1 MKIHEHQA
9 KALFVRYGIPVPN
22 GEVATTPDE
31 TIRAVANLGGRAV
44 VKAQV
49 HAGGRGKGG
58 GIKVV
63 QSPEEAREFASGL
76 LGKNLITPQTE
87 PQGVPVNSLL
97 VEELAGISRELY
109 VAITIDRNRC
119 LPVMLASKSGGMD
132 IEAVAASDPA
142 AIDSEAI
149 DPVLGFMPYQA
160 RRLAA
165 RLGLEGPAVGMA
177 GQIMSA
183 LYQLFTQL
191 DCSLVEINPLAVTT
205 GGQLIAL
212 DAKIDLE
219 DDALFRHPDVQDLA
233 DVSQQNALEVQ
244 AAAMN
249 IAYVKL
255 EGNVGCLVNGAGL
268 AMATLDVISTFGASP
283 ANFLDVGGGASV
295 DKVAS
300 AVSIIL
306 SDPDVDRVL
315 VNIFGGILRCDIA
328 AQGIVQAYEN
338 TGSSL
343 PLAVRMLGTN
353 VEQGK
358 SILLGSNLD
367 VTFATTMTEVAQAI
381 SKIA

>member
-22 GEVATTPDE
+22 GKVATTPDE

-109 VAITIDRNRC
+109 VAITIDRSRC
-119 LPVMLASKSGGMD
+119 LAVMLASKSGGMD

-142 AIDSEAI
+142 AIHSEAI

>member
-1 MKIHEHQA
+1 
-9 KALFVRYGIPVPN
+9 
-22 GEVATTPDE
+22 
-31 TIRAVANLGGRAV
+31 
-44 VKAQV
+44 
-49 HAGGRGKGG
+49 
-58 GIKVV
+58 
-63 QSPEEAREFASGL
+63 
-76 LGKNLITPQTE
+76 
-87 PQGVPVNSLL
+87 
-97 VEELAGISRELY
+97 
-109 VAITIDRNRC
+109 
-119 LPVMLASKSGGMD
+119 
-132 IEAVAASDPA
+132 
-142 AIDSEAI
+142 
-149 DPVLGFMPYQA
+149 
-160 RRLAA
+160 
-165 RLGLEGPAVGMA
+165 
-177 GQIMSA
+177 
-183 LYQLFTQL
+183 
-191 DCSLVEINPLAVTT
+191 VTT

-233 DVSQQNALEVQ
+233 DVSQQNTLEVQ

>member
-22 GEVATTPDE
+22 GKVATTPDE

-109 VAITIDRNRC
+109 VAITIDRSRC
-119 LPVMLASKSGGMD
+119 LAVMLVSKSGGMD

-142 AIDSEAI
+142 AIHSEAI

>member
-9 KALFVRYGIPVPN
+9 KDLFVKYGIPVPN
-22 GEVATTPDE
+22 GEVATTPE
-31 TIRAVANLGGRAV
+31 EAVRAVRNLGGRAV
-44 VKAQV
+44 IKAQV

-63 QSPEEAREFASGL
+63 QSPEEAREFAGGL
-76 LGKNLITPQTE
+76 LGKNLITPQTDL
-87 PQGVPVNSLL
+87 QGVPVNSLL
-97 VEELAGISRELY
+97 VEELAGISQELY
-109 VAITIDRNRC
+109 LAITVDRGRC

-132 IEAVAASDPA
+132 IEGVAASDPA
-142 AIDSEAI
+142 AILSEAI

-160 RRLAA
+160 RRVAA
-165 RLGLEGPAVGMA
+165 KLGLEGPAIGMA

-183 LYQLFTQL
+183 LYQLFTQQ

-205 GGQLIAL
+205 AGQLIAL

-219 DDALFRHPDVQDLA
+219 DDALFRHPDLQELA
-233 DVSQQNALEVQ
+233 DDSQENALEVQ

-255 EGNVGCLVNGAGL
+255 DGNVGCLVNGAGL
-268 AMATLDVISTFGASP
+268 AMATLDVISTFGAAP

-328 AQGIVQAYEN
+328 AQGIVHAYES

-358 SILLGSNLD
+358 SILLESNLD
-367 VTFATTMTEVAQAI
+367 VTFTTTMTEVAQAI
-381 SKIA
+381 STID

>member
-1 MKIHEHQA
+1 
-9 KALFVRYGIPVPN
+9 
-22 GEVATTPDE
+22 
-31 TIRAVANLGGRAV
+31 
-44 VKAQV
+44 
-49 HAGGRGKGG
+49 
-58 GIKVV
+58 
-63 QSPEEAREFASGL
+63 
-76 LGKNLITPQTE
+76 
-87 PQGVPVNSLL
+87 
-97 VEELAGISRELY
+97 
-109 VAITIDRNRC
+109 
-119 LPVMLASKSGGMD
+119 
-132 IEAVAASDPA
+132 
-142 AIDSEAI
+142 
-149 DPVLGFMPYQA
+149 
-160 RRLAA
+160 
-165 RLGLEGPAVGMA
+165 
-177 GQIMSA
+177 MSA

>member
-22 GEVATTPDE
+22 GKVATTPDE

-63 QSPEEAREFASGL
+63 QSPEEAHEFASGL

-109 VAITIDRNRC
+109 VAITIDRSRC
-119 LPVMLASKSGGMD
+119 LAVMLASKSGGMD

-142 AIDSEAI
+142 AIHSEAI

>member
-1 MKIHEHQA
+1 M
-9 KALFVRYGIPVPN
+9 
-22 GEVATTPDE
+22 
-31 TIRAVANLGGRAV
+31 
-44 VKAQV
+44 
-49 HAGGRGKGG
+49 
-58 GIKVV
+58 V

-109 VAITIDRNRC
+109 VAITIDRSRC

-142 AIDSEAI
+142 AIHSEAI

-160 RRLAA
+160 RRLAT

-233 DVSQQNALEVQ
+233 DVSQQNTLEVQ

>member
-22 GEVATTPDE
+22 GKVATTPDE

-63 QSPEEAREFASGL
+63 QSPEEAHEFASGL

-109 VAITIDRNRC
+109 VAITIDRSRC
-119 LPVMLASKSGGMD
+119 LAVMLASKSGGMD

-142 AIDSEAI
+142 AIHSEAI
-149 DPVLGFMPYQA
+149 DPVLGFMPFQA

>member
-22 GEVATTPDE
+22 GKVATTPDE

-63 QSPEEAREFASGL
+63 QSPEEAHEFASGL

-109 VAITIDRNRC
+109 VAITIDRSRC

-142 AIDSEAI
+142 AIHSEAI